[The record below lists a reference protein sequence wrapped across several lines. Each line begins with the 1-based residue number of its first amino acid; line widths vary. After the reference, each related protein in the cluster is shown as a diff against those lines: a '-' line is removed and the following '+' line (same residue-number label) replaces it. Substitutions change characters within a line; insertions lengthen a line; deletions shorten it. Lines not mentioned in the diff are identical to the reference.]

1 MCASVLRFSF
11 VLLADSF
18 GCLLACFYLFILS
31 CSALICCALVRS
43 AAQGRQ
49 GKASHVLFIPS
60 KKKKENH
67 PKKKKKKKQ
76 VKNSRYLFPSL
87 PVVPKDITALI
98 HL

>member
-67 PKKKKKKKQ
+67 PKKKKKKK
-76 VKNSRYLFPSL
+76 SRSKTP
-87 PVVPKDITALI
+87 DICSPRCRSSRKTLL
-98 HL
+98 H